1 MESFALG
8 AQVVGMKGCE
18 DMKVGMDRAGYFV
31 IIPQQ
36 DKGIIT
42 VERYSYDNR
51 LLRRGQKCQK
61 YIWTILKMGGLCS

>member
-18 DMKVGMDRAGYFV
+18 DMKVDMDRAGYFV

-36 DKGIIT
+36 DKG
-42 VERYSYDNR
+42 S
-51 LLRRGQKCQK
+51 LRWSVIHMTTGF
-61 YIWTILKMGGLCS
+61 